1 MFFQGKQKTE
11 TKKDLLYSSHKH
23 MDNKDRAI
31 PKVIGPGP
39 GPMPSIRQSVV
50 VEPYRNGALSH
61 EKEEQI

>member
-1 MFFQGKQKTE
+1 
-11 TKKDLLYSSHKH
+11 

-50 VEPYRNGALSH
+50 VEPYRKGALSH